1 MKQQTI
7 FKNPLLLSKEEM
19 AMLLGIS
26 KSQWVMYTLGQRG
39 LSLPAR
45 LKLEK
50 ILDITTEVAF
60 FKKAKLEQEIQQE
73 LEKQEGLNDF
83 LQHTILKQMQV
94 SKKLA
99 AMKEKYDTAVHT
111 LHFIANKTTK
121 KEASNAD
128 FLRMIENKANKTLR
142 ANDLRKQEA
151 LKIKLEVLKFQEK
164 QIKRSMQI

>member
-94 SKKLA
+94 SKLIGNG
-99 AMKEKYDTAVHT
+99 
-111 LHFIANKTTK
+111 L
-121 KEASNAD
+121 
-128 FLRMIENKANKTLR
+128 
-142 ANDLRKQEA
+142 
-151 LKIKLEVLKFQEK
+151 
-164 QIKRSMQI
+164 IKR